1 MKYVEAENLVTRS
14 FSLYGCLTFQT
25 WVLNLASKK
34 GEENASSA
42 PITWDPSWS
51 SPQSMCFIW
60 FSPPLSLS
68 LSLPLATHSHEMWSS
83 GISKPCRAPYSESL
97 ETWSL
102 LGHLEFTRKLGV
114 YSDIWSLLGN
124 LEFTRILG
132 VYSDT
137 WSLLENLEFTRKLGV
152 YSDIWSLL
160 GHLEFTRKLG
170 VYSKTWSLL
179 ENLEFKNGQTA
190 IGKCWFNIL

>member
-1 MKYVEAENLVTRS
+1 MWRLKISWPGPFHCTAVWLFKLESWIWQVKKERKTLRQPQLPGTPVGPAHNQ
-14 FSLYGCLTFQT
+14 C
-25 WVLNLASKK
+25 VLSDFPLLS
-34 GEENASSA
+34 
-42 PITWDPSWS
+42 
-51 SPQSMCFIW
+51 
-60 FSPPLSLS
+60 LSLS

-152 YSDIWSLL
+152 YS
-160 GHLEFTRKLG
+160 
-170 VYSKTWSLL
+170 KTWSSKMVKLPL
-179 ENLEFKNGQTA
+179 ESAGLIFFRFTCYNKLYVTYCSF
-190 IGKCWFNIL
+190 